1 MQAQEPENFTQIC
14 LKIITGGTKLILY
27 VYFFFLKMFYIS
39 MLRNLI
45 HCNIYF
51 H

>member
-27 VYFFFLKMFYIS
+27 VYLFFFKDVLYLHVEES
-39 MLRNLI
+39 HSL
-45 HCNIYF
+45 
-51 H
+51 